1 MRFTPSSETN
11 EQYDRNDNSKLSID
25 YPRLVLIMIIS
36 HSHKFIFIKSEKTA
50 GTSVEAVLS
59 AHCRDNDIVVPIND
73 YRHNRNE
80 KGEFIHRAMN
90 ADEEYRRIGQHV
102 DAKTIQRK
110 VPAEVWN
117 SYFKFSIIR
126 DPWDRT
132 VSDFFWKRRT
142 DPSIKPRKRFYH
154 YLGVPFNELA
164 PIKKAFAEFIVSD
177 EFVNNDRFYIIDD
190 QLCVDFV
197 IRYEN
202 LLEDISTV
210 CKKLG
215 LPAIDLPNL
224 KTGFRRKHH
233 HYSEYFDENSK
244 AIVAEKHRNDIRL
257 FGYKFVRV

>member
-1 MRFTPSSETN
+1 
-11 EQYDRNDNSKLSID
+11 
-25 YPRLVLIMIIS
+25 MIIS

-59 AHCRDNDIVVPIND
+59 EYCRDNDIVVPIND

-80 KGEFIHRAMN
+80 KGEFIHRSMN

-102 DAKTIQRK
+102 DAKTIKRK
-110 VPAEVWN
+110 VPTEAWN
-117 SYFKFSIIR
+117 NYLKFSIIR

-142 DPSIKPRKRFYH
+142 DPALNPRKRFYH

-164 PIKKAFAEFIVSD
+164 QIKPSFNEFIMSD
-177 EFVNNDRFYIIDD
+177 EFVNNDRFYIIDN

-202 LLEDISTV
+202 LLEDVSMV

-224 KTGFRRKHH
+224 KTGFRQKHR

-244 AIVAEKHRNDIRL
+244 AIVADKHTNDIRL
-257 FGYKFVRV
+257 FGYKFVQL